1 MRRQRLGYYRRLV
14 EKRYFREHTGEEQC
28 KEKASSRRLLA
39 LVFDQFSKK
48 KIIDHGLNRFSHY
61 LYLPIH
67 LLMKKVSI
75 SDIAR
80 KAGVSVSTVSFVMND
95 KAVKMRI
102 SREVIDKVENV
113 AREMGYRP
121 NQLARGLRTGKT
133 KTIGLIVE
141 NISNAFF
148 ATLAKTIED
157 EAKKYDYKVV
167 YCSTDNDDLKAREL
181 INMLSQRQVDGYI
194 ITPTPHL
201 ASEIHKLQ
209 AENKPVVLID
219 RYFPEHH
226 EIPAVLVD
234 NREGVAKG
242 TEYLMEKGY
251 CKIALVTIETDM
263 AHMKDRLAGY
273 YDVYR
278 RHGMEVD
285 ESRVR
290 VIPYHASREKAL
302 EMIDELLEGA
312 GAEVDAVFFLTN
324 YLGVLGIEVIK
335 RKKLKVPGQLAVLC
349 FDDNDIFRLYT
360 PTISVIRQPIEMIGQ
375 QAMSALIERLKHP
388 GSTEG
393 FPAEDP
399 LQLQTELIARESI

>member
-1 MRRQRLGYYRRLV
+1 
-14 EKRYFREHTGEEQC
+14 
-28 KEKASSRRLLA
+28 
-39 LVFDQFSKK
+39 
-48 KIIDHGLNRFSHY
+48 
-61 LYLPIH
+61 
-67 LLMKKVSI
+67 MKKVSI

-167 YCSTDNDDLKAREL
+167 YCSTDNDEEKAREL

-194 ITPTPHL
+194 ITPTLNL
-201 ASEIHKLQ
+201 AEDIRKLQ

-219 RYFPEHH
+219 RYFPQHD

-234 NREGVAKG
+234 NFEGVTRG
-242 TEYLMEKGY
+242 MEYLIGKGY
-251 CKIALVTIETDM
+251 RKVALVTIETEM
-263 AHMKDRLAGY
+263 AHMKDRVRAY
-273 YDVYR
+273 CDVLT
-278 RHGMEVD
+278 RHGIKEEGRQVKI
-285 ESRVR
+285 V
-290 VIPYHASREKAL
+290 PYNISREAAL
-302 EMIDELLEGA
+302 QEIETLLSGA
-312 GAEVDAVFFLTN
+312 GTSIDAVFFLTN

-335 RKKLKVPGQLAVLC
+335 KLQIKVPEQLAVLC

-360 PTISVIRQPIEMIGQ
+360 PTISVIRQPIEAIGQ
-375 QAMSALIERLKHP
+375 KAMLALIERLKHS
-388 GSTEG
+388 GEG
-393 FPAEDP
+393 LPPENAP
-399 LQLQTELIARESI
+399 VRLIADLVARESI

>member
-1 MRRQRLGYYRRLV
+1 
-14 EKRYFREHTGEEQC
+14 
-28 KEKASSRRLLA
+28 
-39 LVFDQFSKK
+39 
-48 KIIDHGLNRFSHY
+48 
-61 LYLPIH
+61 
-67 LLMKKVSI
+67 MKKVSI

-167 YCSTDNDDLKAREL
+167 YCSTDNDEEKAREL

-194 ITPTPHL
+194 ITPTL
-201 ASEIHKLQ
+201 NLGEDIRKLQ

-219 RYFPEHH
+219 RYFPQHD

-234 NREGVAKG
+234 NYEGVARG
-242 TEYLMEKGY
+242 TEYLLEKGY
-251 CKIALVTIETDM
+251 KKVALVTIEADM
-263 AHMKDRLAGY
+263 AHMKDRLRAY
-273 YDVYR
+273 CDVLKK
-278 RHGMEVD
+278 HGISEEGRQVKIVPYNSGRD
-285 ESRVR
+285 AALAEIESVL
-290 VIPYHASREKAL
+290 S
-302 EMIDELLEGA
+302 GA
-312 GAEVDAVFFLTN
+312 GTSVDAVFFLTN
-324 YLGVLGIEVIK
+324 YLGVLGIEAI
-335 RKKLKVPGQLAVLC
+335 KKLGIKVPEQLAVLC

-360 PTISVIRQPIEMIGQ
+360 PTISVIRQPIEAIGQ
-375 QAMSALIERLKHP
+375 KAMLALIERLRNS
-388 GSTEG
+388 GEG
-393 FPAEDP
+393 ATHENAPVRLTAD
-399 LQLQTELIARESI
+399 LVARESI